1 MLLRKTSCAV
11 ASLTTLLVWLQLCCN
26 SSAQEPVQFVFMIST
41 STNDTPVEK
50 DTSGAVP
57 AVEMALEQINNQA
70 DLLEGYKLEMSAGSP
85 INSEVKNAHGQA

>member
-1 MLLRKTSCAV
+1 
-11 ASLTTLLVWLQLCCN
+11 
-26 SSAQEPVQFVFMIST
+26 MIST

-85 INSEVKNAHGQA
+85 INSEVKNAHGQAWIFARARGCARCDDQCSVTWHQTRVFPF